1 MADKI
6 TQMGKRRS
14 IDTGTATLLATLDG
28 HAAWVRFNRPE
39 RLNALNSELEAGL
52 ERVLPLLHEDED
64 VRVVVVTGSGRAF
77 CAGSDVLAMH
87 RRPFRPELPD
97 VERSKARAA
106 ERARLEWAFENVV
119 RLYELPKPTIAAL
132 HGPVAGAGLALALSC
147 DFRIAARDV
156 RMVAAYNRL
165 ALPGDWG
172 LTALLP
178 ELAGMATANLMLL
191 RGVELSGDEALRRGL
206 VDELVDDH
214 IEESHRLASQFAAK
228 PVNSLGD
235 SKRLLRRLDL
245 RSTISREIEATLDCQ
260 ELPEHG
266 KAVAAFSVKSRRNR
280 EPSKGNS

>member
-1 MADKI
+1 
-6 TQMGKRRS
+6 MGQRRS
-14 IDTGTATLLATLDG
+14 IDTGTTTLLAALEG
-28 HAAWVRFNRPE
+28 HAAWLRFNRPE

-52 ERVLPLLHEDED
+52 ERVLPLLREDED
-64 VRVVVVTGSGRAF
+64 VRVVVITGSGRAF

-97 VERSKARAA
+97 AERSKARAA
-106 ERARLEWAFENVV
+106 ERARLEWAFENIV
-119 RLYELPKPTIAAL
+119 RLYEMPKPIIAAL
-132 HGPVAGAGLALALSC
+132 HGPVAGAGLALALAC

-156 RMVAAYNRL
+156 RMVAAYKRL

-178 ELAGMATANLMLL
+178 ERAGMATANLLLL
-191 RGVELSGDEALRRGL
+191 RGVELDGDEALKRCL

-214 IEESHRLASQFAAK
+214 IEASHRLASEFAAD
-228 PVNSLGD
+228 PVNSLGE

-245 RSTISREIEATLDCQ
+245 RSTISREIDATLDCQ

-266 KAVAAFSVKSRRNR
+266 KAVAAFSEKSRSNR
-280 EPSKGNS
+280 EPSRENN